1 MKTLEMDQATE
12 PLAEYAR
19 RLEKAPVLLTVHGKP
34 VAALVSVAN
43 VDAET
48 IALSTNDRFLPLIE
62 RSRARHKAEGGLSA
76 AEMRKRLGLMKSK
89 QKKGA

>member
-19 RLEKAPVLLTVHGKP
+19 RVKKMPVLLTVHGRP

-43 VDAET
+43 ADAET
-48 IALSTNDRFLPLIE
+48 LALSMNERFLALIE
-62 RSRARHKAEGGLSA
+62 RSRARHKAEGGMSA
-76 AEMRKRLGLMKSK
+76 SEMRKRLRLLRAR
-89 QKKGA
+89 QKH

>member
-19 RLEKAPVLLTVHGKP
+19 RVKKTPVLLTVHGKP

-43 VDAET
+43 ADAET
-48 IALSTNDRFLPLIE
+48 AALSTNDRFLALIE
-62 RSRARHKAEGGLSA
+62 RSRTRHKAEGGMSA
-76 AEMRKRLGLMKSK
+76 AEIRKSLGLTKPRRRRE
-89 QKKGA
+89 A